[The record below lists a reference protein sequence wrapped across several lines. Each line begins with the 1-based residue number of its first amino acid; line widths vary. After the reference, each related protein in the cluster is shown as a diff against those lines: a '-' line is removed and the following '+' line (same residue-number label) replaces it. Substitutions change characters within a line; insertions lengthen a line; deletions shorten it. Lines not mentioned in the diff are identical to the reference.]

1 MSETE
6 KLKDALSSIHKP
18 EPLKPETT
26 WYEEEITRLHAKI
39 KEGVVSEGLT
49 EGTSGGINPHNG
61 DPNELEKAKRMD
73 ENIKAM
79 YRNLPYTPPTEEEMR
94 EMQEW
99 GKSPTDFEKNLD
111 LVLGDLRAFLLK
123 KHSEY
128 GSSYERPLNV
138 LLDLSPALRI
148 KARMEEKLARLLA
161 GSTNED
167 TLKDLV
173 GLWVHLQ
180 IAEKDGSV

>member
-1 MSETE
+1 MNDKE
-6 KLKDALSSIHKP
+6 KLKEDLSGIHKP
-18 EPLKPETT
+18 EPLSYKDPEKYHRAMAE
-26 WYEEEITRLHAKI
+26 WITKGRLSTA
-39 KEGVVSEGLT
+39 GVSET
-49 EGTSGGINPHNG
+49 VTHPHNG
-61 DPNELEKAKRMD
+61 DPNELAKCKREGDSLKAL
-73 ENIKAM
+73 
-79 YRNLPYTPPTEEEMR
+79 YFTHPYTPPTEEELR
-94 EMQEW
+94 ELQEW
-99 GKSPTDFEKNLD
+99 AKTPTDFEKNLD

-123 KHSEY
+123 KNSEY